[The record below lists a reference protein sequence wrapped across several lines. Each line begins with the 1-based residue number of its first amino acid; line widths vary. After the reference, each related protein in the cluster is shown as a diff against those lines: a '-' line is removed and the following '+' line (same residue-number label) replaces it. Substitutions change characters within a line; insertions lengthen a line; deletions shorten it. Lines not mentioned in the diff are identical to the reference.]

1 MLMDHFL
8 SSVFKEVKAIFK
20 DGLVL
25 DYLNDMLVTLI
36 PKCKTPK
43 SLNNYRPIS
52 LCNSVYKIV
61 SKNLVERIRPYLN
74 KLVSPIQSA
83 FMPERKGLDNVLVAQ
98 ELFYALDGKKGKEG
112 YMAIKVDLEKA
123 YDRLEWCFIHK
134 VLQAFHFPQN
144 IVKVIMSRVT
154 STKISILF
162 NGEALESFNPSRGI
176 RQGDPLS
183 SYLFILCMEY
193 LGHLIYKKC
202 MEGVCKPLKA
212 SRDNIGISHLFFADD
227 LILFAKVDEDS
238 CETISEVLDEFC
250 EESGQKVSVDKS
262 RIYFSPNVQAKLR
275 REICSRLG
283 IQAMANIGNYLGFP
297 IKHKGVPWN
306 RMNFMVERV
315 MNKLAGWKARFLSFV
330 GRSVLVKSVMSSIP
344 NYVMQAASL
353 PAHLCEKLDKINQDF
368 LWGST
373 SEKRRLHLVGW
384 SKIIRPK
391 EEGGL
396 GIQAARAK
404 NLALLAKLKW
414 RMYQEKESLWAKVIL
429 RKYCLVERRR
439 ARDLDKLPA
448 SPNWRAIKAGFQIFA
463 DGICWGVG
471 NGERVKLWIDSWIK
485 GSSLRE
491 LIEGPL
497 TQRETDMKLSKLLL
511 RSIQEWKWEV
521 LSFELP
527 LCVKD
532 KIKAISRQQVDRGE
546 DVIMWKFSKDGE
558 FTTKFA
564 YALLNDTHQN
574 SLPFQGQWI
583 WKIDTLPRIVSFLWL
598 CMHNSLLVRSMLAM
612 RGIIPDSCYPL
623 CNNFP
628 ETISHL
634 LRDCVVAKDF

>member
-1 MLMDHFL
+1 MDHFL
-8 SSVFKEVKAIFK
+8 TSVCEEVKAIFM

-36 PKCKTPK
+36 PKCKTPE

-52 LCNSVYKIV
+52 LCNSVDKIV
-61 SKNLVERIRPYLN
+61 SKILVERIRPYLN

-83 FMPERKGLDNVLVAQ
+83 FVPGRKGIDNVLVAQ
-98 ELFYALDGKKGKEG
+98 ELFYAVDGKKGKEG

-134 VLQAFHFPQN
+134 VLQAFQFPQN
-144 IVKVIMSRVT
+144 IVKVIMSCVT

-162 NGEALESFNPSRGI
+162 NGEALELFNPSRGI

-193 LGHLIYKKC
+193 LGHLIDKKC
-202 MEGVCKPLKA
+202 MEEVCKPLKA

-262 RIYFSPNVQAKLR
+262 RIYFSPNVQAELR

-283 IQAMANIGNYLGFP
+283 IQATANIGNYLGFP
-297 IKHKGVPWN
+297 IKHKGVPRN
-306 RMNFMVERV
+306 RMNFIVERV
-315 MNKLAGWKARFLSFV
+315 MNKLAGWKARFLSFA

-353 PAHLCEKLDKINQDF
+353 LAHLCEKLDKINQDF

-391 EEGGL
+391 EEGGF
-396 GIQAARAK
+396 GIQGARAK
-404 NLALLAKLKW
+404 NLALLAKLNW
-414 RMYQEKESLWAKVIL
+414 RMY
-429 RKYCLVERRR
+429 
-439 ARDLDKLPA
+439 
-448 SPNWRAIKAGFQIFA
+448 
-463 DGICWGVG
+463 
-471 NGERVKLWIDSWIK
+471 
-485 GSSLRE
+485 
-491 LIEGPL
+491 
-497 TQRETDMKLSKLLL
+497 
-511 RSIQEWKWEV
+511 
-521 LSFELP
+521 
-527 LCVKD
+527 
-532 KIKAISRQQVDRGE
+532 
-546 DVIMWKFSKDGE
+546 
-558 FTTKFA
+558 
-564 YALLNDTHQN
+564 
-574 SLPFQGQWI
+574 
-583 WKIDTLPRIVSFLWL
+583 
-598 CMHNSLLVRSMLAM
+598 
-612 RGIIPDSCYPL
+612 
-623 CNNFP
+623 
-628 ETISHL
+628 
-634 LRDCVVAKDF
+634 